1 MVDNFPYEDYLNDYQ
16 DLKHLN
22 KEKAYK
28 HWLEFGIKEGRK
40 LKNYDYEEYLEYNL
54 DLRHLN
60 KEEAYKHW
68 LEIGIK
74 EGRIAKTNNFN
85 TITNIVIVIHLFNC
99 ELFDEFINYINNV
112 KSVFSKVA
120 VIFTIPV
127 NSNFDKNIKSINP
140 EFIILKVENK
150 GVDVYAFLLSM
161 QFLRKNNIKADFIL
175 KLHTKMTSND
185 VEELFNW
192 RNELIE
198 PITNIQNL
206 KYLQHYFKNVE
217 NLGYVASQK
226 SALPKNFDLDFPS
239 NIEGLNQLIEKFPYL
254 PKDWTDFN
262 GGNIFWINN
271 TVLDNYLKDDL
282 IKYIIENVSH
292 GKPPCNL
299 TNKGIYVEYL
309 CERLL
314 TGVLCYNSTNILV
327 SDYKGTKRGIGND
340 YFYQPKIFSFNK
352 PKEIIKYISN
362 NNKKI

>member
-1 MVDNFPYEDYLNDYQ
+1 MINNFPYEDYLNDYS
-16 DLKHLN
+16 DLKDLS
-22 KEKAYK
+22 KEEAYK
-28 HWLEFGIKEGRK
+28 HWLEFGIKEDRK
-40 LKNYDYEEYLEYNL
+40 LINYEYNEYLEYNP

-60 KEEAYKHW
+60 KKDAYMHW
-68 LEIGIK
+68 ENHGYK

-99 ELFDEFINYINNV
+99 DLFDEFINYINNV
-112 KSVFSKVA
+112 KSVFSKVV

-127 NSNFDKNIKSINP
+127 NSNVDKNIKSINP
-140 EFIILKVENK
+140 EFIILKVQNK
-150 GVDVYAFLLSM
+150 GVDVYGFLLSI
-161 QFLRKNNIKADFIL
+161 QFLRKNYIKADFIL

-185 VEELFNW
+185 VEQLNNW

-226 SALPKNFDLDFPS
+226 CALPKNFDLDFPS
-239 NIEGLNQLIEKFPYL
+239 NIEGLNQLIDKFPYL

-262 GGNIFWINN
+262 GGNIFWINC

-282 IKYIIENVSH
+282 IKYIIDNVSY

-299 TNKGIYVEYL
+299 TNKGIFVEYL
-309 CERLL
+309 CERLF

-327 SDYKGTKRGIGND
+327 TDYKETKRGISNN
-340 YFYQPKIFSFNK
+340 YFYQPKVFTFYE

-362 NNKKI
+362 K